1 MSASGTVAVR
11 GAAQAASG
19 RWEAERSRASDLLAA
34 HGSPLWIAD
43 ADRVRANA
51 RAVRAAFP
59 GARLAYSYKTNR
71 LLAFL
76 RALDDE
82 GVAPEVV
89 CEAEYALARDVVGAD
104 GEAIV
109 VNGPA
114 KPDTLLARAADDRAL
129 VVVDTAGEL
138 DRVAAVGG
146 GRVGLRVALDSF
158 GALPSRFGIA
168 PHEVEAAARQ
178 ARALGLRVE
187 ALSAHLVST
196 DFTERPVAGRPLAAD
211 VRVRWPKP
219 PEEHSRAARALAAL
233 ARTVGAP
240 LVDLGGGWP
249 GAADL
254 EPYARAVAAALRG
267 DGFGGELLVE
277 PGRALVRDAVDLAC
291 TVVAVKAL
299 ADGTPCAVLDAG
311 TNVVPG
317 ALWGAPR
324 VEPLEVA
331 SRAAP
336 RPTLLS
342 GPLCLNVDVV
352 HPAARLPPL
361 APGDTLVVRD
371 VGAYQQ
377 VHATQFGEPRPAVVV
392 RDGGS
397 GRWPAGASGSTT
409 WWRQSA
415 TPCTSV
421 NGGDEGV
428 CDGAPRRSGAPK

>member
-1 MSASGTVAVR
+1 MSAAR
-11 GAAQAASG
+11 
-19 RWEAERSRASDLLAA
+19 LLAE

-51 RAVRAAFP
+51 RAVRAAFG
-59 GARLAYSYKTNR
+59 GAHLAYSYKTNR

-76 RALDDE
+76 RALDEE

-89 CEAEYALARDVVGAD
+89 CEAEYALARDLVDAD

-114 KPDTLLARAADDRAL
+114 KPDSLLERAADDGAL
-129 VVVDTAGEL
+129 VVVDTADEL
-138 DRVAAVGG
+138 ERVAAAGG

-168 PHEVEAAARQ
+168 PDEIEAAARE

-196 DFTERPVAGRPLAAD
+196 DFAERPAPARPLAAD
-211 VRVRWPKP
+211 VVVHWPKP
-219 PEEHSRAARALAAL
+219 PAEHARAARTVAAL
-233 ARTVGAP
+233 ARAVGAP

-254 EPYARAVAAALRG
+254 EPYARAVEAALRDAGFSG
-267 DGFGGELLVE
+267 DLLVE

-291 TVVAVKAL
+291 TVVAVKTL

-311 TNVVPG
+311 TNLVPG
-317 ALWGAPR
+317 ALWGTPR

-331 SRAAP
+331 SSEP
-336 RPTLLS
+336 HRPTLLS

-352 HPAARLPPL
+352 HPAAGLPPL
-361 APGDTLVVRD
+361 RPGDTLLLRD

-392 RDGGS
+392 WDGGEWS
-397 GRWPAGASGSTT
+397 LA
-409 WWRQSA
+409 
-415 TPCTSV
+415 
-421 NGGDEGV
+421 
-428 CDGAPRRSGAPK
+428 RRRERLDDLVAAERDAVHLG